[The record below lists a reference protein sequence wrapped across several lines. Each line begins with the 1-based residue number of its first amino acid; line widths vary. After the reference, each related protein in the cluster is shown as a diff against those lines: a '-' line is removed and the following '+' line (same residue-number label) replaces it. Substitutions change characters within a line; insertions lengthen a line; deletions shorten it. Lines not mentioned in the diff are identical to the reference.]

1 MRGGSTLGNFEFL
14 LEQEEYRDFS
24 RASIEAEKSLT
35 LSTVSAAIMTRRALE
50 LAVKWVYKVDPTI
63 NIPYRDNLA
72 SLVYND
78 DFQNVVGSELVNL
91 LSYII
96 KLGNLAAHE
105 SRKIDKSK
113 AVIALR
119 NLFEFIQWVDYCY
132 GDDYVERKFDESL
145 IDTHA
150 TAEKEKPVVTI
161 ELVDEHIEK
170 EDTPLVEQ
178 RASMT
183 KEAQNEFIYK
193 KETAKERRTEPFKIG
208 EASEAE
214 TRKELIDVDLALAGW
229 EIDGSYVGEE
239 VELEGM
245 PNSAEKGY
253 ADYVLYGQNGL
264 PLAVV
269 EAKRTQVDPNIGEQ
283 QAKLY
288 ADLLEKKTG
297 QRPFIF
303 TSNGFKMWF
312 TDDERR
318 RVVSGFYNQAD
329 LQRLVDRRILRKPL
343 ASVPIQDKITNRPY
357 QKEAIT
363 RTMESFSTNRR
374 EALLVM
380 ATGTGKTRTA
390 ISIVDIM
397 TKANWAKNI
406 LFLADRT
413 ALVNQAMKAFN
424 ELLPE
429 VTQTN
434 LTESRRNK
442 DEEYQTS
449 RMIFSTYPTMMNAI
463 DDVRIE
469 GDERL
474 FSVGHFDLI
483 IIDEAHR
490 SIYKKYQA
498 IFDYFDARIVGLTAT
513 PREDI
518 DKNTYSLFNLEN
530 GVPTYAYDLEQAI
543 DEGYL
548 VDYRTI
554 EAKLKLPTEGIKY
567 DDLSPE
573 EREEFDDVFE
583 EDPDIKDI
591 DPNAVNSWLF
601 NKDTIN
607 KVIHHFMTAG
617 IKDSTGDEIGKTI
630 IFAKNSRHAEMIKD
644 RFDVLYPEKGPE
656 YAQIITYEINY
667 AQSRIDSF
675 SVKNKMPR
683 IAISVNMLDTGI
695 DVPEVVNLVFFKKVR
710 SKVMFWQMIGRG
722 TRLSEDLFGPGLDK
736 EEFLIFDY
744 GQNFEFFRAEE
755 KPGEERLARSLT
767 ERLFNI
773 QTQIALELQDLQYQ
787 GEPFI
792 EFRKN
797 MVDNLHR
804 QVNSLDETNFRV
816 RQNLQY
822 VRRFAERDNWDKLTL
837 LGLEELEQH
846 IAPLLEASRE
856 HELTQ
861 RFDLYMFVIELSK
874 IVGQLDQKMV
884 QNISDIARNLSS
896 LGTVQQVADRKETLQ
911 KVQTAEFWTNATI
924 IDLEQVRF
932 ELRDLMQ
939 LLVPEETKIFYTDFD
954 DEFIEVEENKRNIYT
969 PVDLTNYKE
978 KVENY
983 ITLVSDNPVIDK
995 IYKNQKIT
1003 SKDIK
1008 ELERVLFERLGSRE
1022 EYVEHFGEKP
1032 IPRLVREIKGLDDQA
1047 LNEAFSDFI
1056 SKYNLNSHQM
1066 EFVRLIMDYY
1076 QRNGYLE
1083 KSQLMGEPFKSTGGL
1098 MQLFDSRQ
1106 QRMEII
1112 YVIEGINK
1120 RVEV

>member
-1 MRGGSTLGNFEFL
+1 
-14 LEQEEYRDFS
+14 
-24 RASIEAEKSLT
+24 
-35 LSTVSAAIMTRRALE
+35 
-50 LAVKWVYKVDPTI
+50 
-63 NIPYRDNLA
+63 
-72 SLVYND
+72 
-78 DFQNVVGSELVNL
+78 
-91 LSYII
+91 
-96 KLGNLAAHE
+96 
-105 SRKIDKSK
+105 
-113 AVIALR
+113 
-119 NLFEFIQWVDYCY
+119 
-132 GDDYVERKFDESL
+132 
-145 IDTHA
+145 
-150 TAEKEKPVVTI
+150 
-161 ELVDEHIEK
+161 
-170 EDTPLVEQ
+170 
-178 RASMT
+178 
-183 KEAQNEFIYK
+183 
-193 KETAKERRTEPFKIG
+193 
-208 EASEAE
+208 
-214 TRKELIDVDLALAGW
+214 
-229 EIDGSYVGEE
+229 
-239 VELEGM
+239 
-245 PNSAEKGY
+245 
-253 ADYVLYGQNGL
+253 
-264 PLAVV
+264 
-269 EAKRTQVDPNIGEQ
+269 
-283 QAKLY
+283 
-288 ADLLEKKTG
+288 
-297 QRPFIF
+297 
-303 TSNGFKMWF
+303 
-312 TDDERR
+312 
-318 RVVSGFYNQAD
+318 
-329 LQRLVDRRILRKPL
+329 
-343 ASVPIQDKITNRPY
+343 
-357 QKEAIT
+357 
-363 RTMESFSTNRR
+363 
-374 EALLVM
+374 
-380 ATGTGKTRTA
+380 
-390 ISIVDIM
+390 M

-498 IFDYFDARIVGLTAT
+498 IFAYFDARIVGLTAT

-573 EREEFDDVFE
+573 EQEEFDDVFE

-601 NKDTIN
+601 NKDTID

-644 RFDVLYPEKGPE
+644 RFDILYPEKGPE
-656 YAQIITYEINY
+656 YAQIITYQINY

-675 SVKNKMPR
+675 SVKNKLPR

-755 KPGEERLARSLT
+755 KPGEERLAKSLT

-773 QTQIALELQDLQYQ
+773 QAQIALELQDLQYQ
-787 GEPFI
+787 EEPFI
-792 EFRKN
+792 KFRKN
-797 MVDNLHR
+797 LIDNLHG
-804 QVNSLDETNFRV
+804 QVSGLDETNFRV
-816 RQNLQY
+816 RQNLQH
-822 VRRFAERDNWDKLTL
+822 VLKFEDRENWNKLSL
-837 LGLEELEQH
+837 LSLEELEQYV
-846 IAPLLEASRE
+846 APLLEASSE

-861 RFDLYMFVIELSK
+861 RFDLYMFVIELS
-874 IVGQLDQKMV
+874 ILVGQLDQKMV
-884 QNISDIARNLSS
+884 QNISDIARKLSS

-911 KVQTAEFWTNATI
+911 KVQTAEFWMNATI
-924 IDLEQVRF
+924 IDLEQVRL

-939 LLVPEETKIFYTDFD
+939 LLIPEETKIFYTDFD

-1022 EYVEHFGEKP
+1022 EYVEHFGKKP

>member
-1 MRGGSTLGNFEFL
+1 MGNFEFL

>member
-1 MRGGSTLGNFEFL
+1 MLGNFEFL
-14 LEQEEYRDFS
+14 LRQEQYKDFAQ
-24 RASIEAEKSLT
+24 ASVEAEKSLS

-105 SRKIDKSK
+105 SRKIEKSK
-113 AVIALR
+113 AVITLR

-150 TAEKEKPVVTI
+150 ATEKEKPAITI

-178 RASMT
+178 RALVS
-183 KEAQNEFIYK
+183 KEEQADFAQK
-193 KETAKERRTEPFKIG
+193 KKKAEKRHARSFKVD
-208 EASEAE
+208 EASEAQ

-229 EIDGSYVGEE
+229 EVGGRFVVEE
-239 VELEGM
+239 LEIEGM
-245 PNSAEKGY
+245 PNSAEKGF

-269 EAKRTQVDPNIGEQ
+269 EAKRTQVDPSVGEQ

-288 ADLLEKKTG
+288 TELLEKKTG

-329 LQRLVDRRILRKPL
+329 LQRLVDRRTLLKPL
-343 ASVPIQDKITNRPY
+343 ASIPIQNKITNRPY

-498 IFDYFDARIVGLTAT
+498 IFNYFDTRIVGLTAT

-543 DEGYL
+543 NEGYL

-554 EAKLKLPTEGIKY
+554 EAKLKIPTEGIKY

-573 EREEFDDVFE
+573 EKSEFEDVFGE
-583 EDPDIKDI
+583 ETAITDI
-591 DPNAVNSWLF
+591 DGNAVNSWLF
-601 NKDTIN
+601 NKDTID

-617 IKDSTGDEIGKTI
+617 IKDSTGDDIGKTI
-630 IFAKNSRHAEMIKD
+630 IFAKNNRHAEMIKE
-644 RFDVLYPEKGPE
+644 RFDVLYPEKGPD
-656 YAQIITYEINY
+656 YAQVITYAINY

-675 SVKNKMPR
+675 SVKNKLPQ

-722 TRLSEDLFGPGLDK
+722 TRLSENLFGPSLDK
-736 EEFLIFDY
+736 KEFLIFDY

-755 KPGEERLARSLT
+755 KPGEERLAKSLT

-773 QTQIALELQDLQYQ
+773 QVQIALELQDLNYQ
-787 GEPFI
+787 EEPFI
-792 EFRKN
+792 AFRKN
-797 MVDNLHR
+797 MVDRLHS
-804 QVNSLDETNFRV
+804 QVTSLKETDFRV
-816 RQNLQY
+816 RQQLQFVLKFKDRY
-822 VRRFAERDNWDKLTL
+822 NWDQLTV
-837 LGLEELEQH
+837 LGLEELDQH
-846 IAPLLEASRE
+846 VSPLLEASGE

-874 IVGQLDQKMV
+874 IVGQLNQNMV
-884 QNISDIARNLSS
+884 QNISNIARQLSS
-896 LGTVQQVADRKETLQ
+896 LGTLQQVVDRKEILR
-911 KVQTAEFWTNATI
+911 KIQTAEFWKVATV
-924 IDLEQVRF
+924 IDLEEIRF

-954 DEFIEVEENKRNIYT
+954 DEFLEVNENTRNIYT
-969 PVDLTNYKE
+969 PVDLTNYRE

-983 ITLVSDNPVIDK
+983 ITLVSDNSAINK
-995 IYKNQKIT
+995 IYKNQNIT
-1003 SKDIK
+1003 SKDVK
-1008 ELERVLFERLGSRE
+1008 ELERILFDRLGSKE
-1022 EYVEHFGEKP
+1022 EYLEYFGEKS
-1032 IPRLVREIKGLDDQA
+1032 IPRLVREIKGLDNQAIDQ
-1047 LNEAFSDFI
+1047 AFSDFI
-1056 SKYNLNSHQM
+1056 TKYNLNSNQM

-1083 KSQLMGEPFKSTGGL
+1083 KSQLMDEPFRSTGGI
-1098 MQLFDSRQ
+1098 MQLFDNRK

-1120 RVEV
+1120 KIEV

>member
-1 MRGGSTLGNFEFL
+1 M
-14 LEQEEYRDFS
+14 EQEEYKDFAQ
-24 RASIEAEKSLT
+24 ASVEAEKSLS

-63 NIPYRDNLA
+63 DIPYRDNLS

-78 DFQNVVGSELVNL
+78 DFQDVVGSELINL

-119 NLFEFIQWVDYCY
+119 NLFEFIQWIDYCY
-132 GDDYVERKFDESL
+132 GDHYVERKFNESL
-145 IDTHA
+145 IDTHEA
-150 TAEKEKPVVTI
+150 TEKEKPAVTI
-161 ELVDEHIEK
+161 ELVDKHIEK
-170 EDTPLVEQ
+170 EDTSLVEQ
-178 RASMT
+178 RASMS
-183 KEAQNEFIYK
+183 KEEQTEFAQK
-193 KETAKERRTEPFKIG
+193 KKKAEKRRTRSFKIDG
-208 EASEAE
+208 ASEAE
-214 TRKELIDVDLALAGW
+214 TRNELIDVDLALAGW
-229 EIDGSYVGEE
+229 EVGGRFVVEE
-239 VELEGM
+239 LEIEGM

-269 EAKRTQVDPNIGEQ
+269 EAKRTQVDPNVGEQ

-329 LQRLVDRRILRKPL
+329 LQRLVDRRTLRKPL
-343 ASVPIQDKITNRPY
+343 TSVPIQDKITNRPY

-463 DDVRIE
+463 DHVRIE

-543 DEGYL
+543 DEDYL

-573 EREEFDDVFE
+573 EQAEFDDVFE

-591 DPNAVNSWLF
+591 DGNAVNSWLF
-601 NKDTIN
+601 NKDTID
-607 KVIHHFMTAG
+607 KVISHFMTAG
-617 IKDSTGDEIGKTI
+617 IKDSTGDDIGKTI
-630 IFAKNSRHAEMIKD
+630 IFAKNNRHAEMIKE
-644 RFDVLYPEKGPE
+644 RFDVLYPEKGPD
-656 YAQIITYEINY
+656 YAQVITYAVNY

-675 SVKNKMPR
+675 SVKNKLPR

-755 KPGEERLARSLT
+755 KPGEERLAKSLT

-773 QTQIALELQDLQYQ
+773 QAQIALELQDLQYQ
-787 GEPFI
+787 EEPFI

-797 MVDNLHR
+797 MVDTLHG
-804 QVNSLDETNFRV
+804 QVNGLNETNFRV
-816 RQNLQY
+816 RQNLQH
-822 VRRFAERDNWDKLTL
+822 VLRFKDRENWDKLSL
-837 LGLEELEQH
+837 LSLEELEQDV
-846 IAPLLEASRE
+846 APLLEASSE

-861 RFDLYMFVIELSK
+861 RFDLYMFVIELS
-874 IVGQLDQKMV
+874 ILVGQLDQKMV
-884 QNISDIARNLSS
+884 QNISDIAKNLSS

-983 ITLVSDNPVIDK
+983 ITLVSDNSAINK

-1003 SKDIK
+1003 SKDVK
-1008 ELERVLFERLGSRE
+1008 ELERILFERLGSKE
-1022 EYVEHFGEKP
+1022 EYEEHFGKKP

-1047 LNEAFSDFI
+1047 INQAFSDFI
-1056 SKYNLNSHQM
+1056 SKYNLNSNQM

-1083 KSQLMGEPFKSTGGL
+1083 KSQLMDEPFKSTGGL